1 MLVSVLTASILPL
14 VPGQGKGTIGVEVFV
29 KAIFPPER
37 HRTKYLQGLLARMAD
52 RIAAYTCGQRLNV
65 QLGRPVR
72 QLANLLV

>member
-1 MLVSVLTASILPL
+1 MADRRWAA
-14 VPGQGKGTIGVEVFV
+14 GKQQIIEGVIDQLEV
-29 KAIFPPER
+29 IFALER
-37 HRTKYLQGLLARMAD
+37 HWTKYLQGLLVRMAD